1 MMRASSAL
9 GRLRAAARQGA
20 SSIQSSQRL
29 YITQQPLPVFSCGR
43 VRGFHSSPTLR
54 EESKVPL
61 ETESSAVHDVKTGI
75 DPEDTGVAFAFE

>member
-1 MMRASSAL
+1 
-9 GRLRAAARQGA
+9 
-20 SSIQSSQRL
+20 
-29 YITQQPLPVFSCGR
+29 
-43 VRGFHSSPTLR
+43 LR